1 MKFVPAFNAAT
12 TSVVPPEWRFAHRA
26 ALPVI
31 VVYDRNGQWS
41 SPRCGLMEQPEPLP
55 SALASHAWPEVAI
68 RSTRAGWFM
77 FGWLPSSD
85 APNVLAPQV
94 AMEFDGDGLVMLAQR
109 GGDESRSARC

>member
-31 VVYDRNGQWS
+31 VVYDRNGKWS

-55 SALASHAWPEVAI
+55 SAIAFRVWPEVSI
-68 RSTRAGWFM
+68 MSTRVVWFKLGWF
-77 FGWLPSSD
+77 PSPET
-85 APNVLAPQV
+85 PNVLAPKM
-94 AMEFDGDGLVMLAQR
+94 AMQFGWDGFVMLAQCC
-109 GGDESRSARC
+109 ENEYWSASC